1 MKEFGIDISHWQGD
15 FDFAKAIKEGVKFVV
30 VKGGG
35 GDGGLYVDSKFV
47 KNYTEAKK
55 NKLPIGVYWYSKA
68 LSIGDAEKEA
78 DYFYNNVLKD
88 RQFDLP
94 IYIDVEE
101 KAQFDLGKK
110 ALTDIIITW
119 LNRLQNKKFWVG
131 IYSSTYYFNAH
142 IDDARLQNYAHW
154 VAEWSNKCTYKGK
167 NGVLG
172 MWQFGG
178 ETNLL
183 RTNKVAGV
191 VCDQNYMLIDYP
203 TLIKS
208 NKLNGYDRKEVV
220 IPVEPPV
227 VNNIKKGDKVK
238 LSKEATAYGTNNKFY
253 DFVYNSVLY
262 VRELKGDRAVISTQ
276 RVGAVTGAVNIKY
289 LTKI

>member
-208 NKLNGYDRKEVV
+208 NKLNGYDRKDEYL
-220 IPVEPPV
+220 PFQEW
-227 VNNIKKGDKVK
+227 
-238 LSKEATAYGTNNKFY
+238 
-253 DFVYNSVLY
+253 
-262 VRELKGDRAVISTQ
+262 AVH
-276 RVGAVTGAVNIKY
+276 N
-289 LTKI
+289 